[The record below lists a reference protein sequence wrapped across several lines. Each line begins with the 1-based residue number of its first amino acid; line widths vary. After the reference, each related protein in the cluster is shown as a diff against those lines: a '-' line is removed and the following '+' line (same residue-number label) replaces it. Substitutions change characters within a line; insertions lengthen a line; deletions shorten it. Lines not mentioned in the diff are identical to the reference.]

1 MSTVAEQLRQ
11 AREAQGRTLRDM
23 AELTKI
29 RIDHLEALEKGD
41 YDPFPAPVYIRGSVR
56 TYASYLKVDLPT
68 VLAEL
73 DRELSESPELSEPP
87 SLSGERRGPI
97 DWITY
102 QLSRVNW
109 RLTGIGLIAVLLLA
123 SGLIGW
129 KMWNQRL
136 REDPLSRLG
145 PGLYRPQS
153 AAQGDLLPVPTNA
166 VAPPT
171 GRR

>member
-1 MSTVAEQLRQ
+1 
-11 AREAQGRTLRDM
+11 M

-56 TYASYLKVDLPT
+56 TYASHLKLDLPT
-68 VLAEL
+68 VLSVLDTEL
-73 DRELSESPELSEPP
+73 AESPELSEPP

-109 RLTGIGLIAVLLLA
+109 RLTGLLLVVVLVLA
-123 SGLIGW
+123 SAVIGW

-136 REDPLSRLG
+136 REDPLGRLG
-145 PGLYRPQS
+145 PGMYRPQP
-153 AAQGDLLPVPTNA
+153 GPRDDLLPVPTNA
-166 VAPPT
+166 VAPAS
-171 GRR
+171 RR